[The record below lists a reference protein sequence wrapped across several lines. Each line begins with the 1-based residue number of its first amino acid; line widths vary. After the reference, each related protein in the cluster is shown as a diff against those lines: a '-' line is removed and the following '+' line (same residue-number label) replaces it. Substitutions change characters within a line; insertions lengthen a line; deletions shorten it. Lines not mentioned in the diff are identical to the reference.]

1 MKLLIGWLIK
11 VPIRCRIGGGKFTCL
26 VSYVW
31 SFFVTFSSLRIF
43 LILNGPI

>member
-11 VPIRCRIGGGKFTCL
+11 VPIRCRIGGKELYVSGKLRL
-26 VSYVW
+26 V
-31 SFFVTFSSLRIF
+31 FFVTFSSLRIF